1 VRIGPESWI
10 DRSVGRAEFEQ
21 EARLAILRQ
30 TTINVAHLAVA
41 ALREIELP
49 ASISR
54 EDFERRLLHHAGRYR
69 SAGLALDPRLESAAS
84 FRRRLDAFLD
94 YAQSE
99 SLLGT
104 VSSVDVPSDVLERGG
119 MSYARNELL
128 EAEAAFGLC
137 VRSRARLS
145 GGVGDSM
152 TGGAGDGFLYS
163 QGLLVIPRIPL
174 TLTLR
179 QARRW
184 LPLIVGLAL
193 MCLMVWAADPL
204 KLAGAVRGFDW
215 RFLLPLTLS
224 YFLYLAFRSARWHLL
239 MRPINAPNSWTD
251 SLLLFCAAQAAVL
264 VPAGQFLLPVL
275 QKSQHGTLIR
285 RSAATVLVQEVMF
298 GLLVLPAALPSI
310 LGYQVGG
317 WFLLAAFLISAGAGA
332 LILHDGISNG
342 CFFVI
347 DHLPFIGHHCPSLRE
362 LR

>member
-1 VRIGPESWI
+1 
-10 DRSVGRAEFEQ
+10 
-21 EARLAILRQ
+21 
-30 TTINVAHLAVA
+30 
-41 ALREIELP
+41 
-49 ASISR
+49 
-54 EDFERRLLHHAGRYR
+54 
-69 SAGLALDPRLESAAS
+69 
-84 FRRRLDAFLD
+84 
-94 YAQSE
+94 
-99 SLLGT
+99 
-104 VSSVDVPSDVLERGG
+104 
-119 MSYARNELL
+119 
-128 EAEAAFGLC
+128 
-137 VRSRARLS
+137 
-145 GGVGDSM
+145 M

-362 LR
+362 LRQHVVTVANTPEAILGSAFDLLAIGAAGTGFYLALMGLGQAHIGWIGAMGTYAFGNAVATLSALPGGLGANEDASTAVLGHLGLAAAPAAAATLIFRVMTLLLGTLLGWGVLLLCRERFNMAGPLSVLAATRHGAREAEGACNG